1 MIRKN
6 ILVILFLFLALTASS
21 SGQPVFAGPALA
33 EQTNPEIELLIQDV
47 RENIKKQEAIINS
60 LRKRYESLVKRKK
73 ELQRFIDEENKKLKN
88 AELLKSRSSA
98 KLTVRPTPIPPE
110 GKVLKGQEK
119 NQEKIRVSREEKEA
133 LRREKEIARR
143 MRIQAAALSQEE
155 NAGKAL
161 EEKKRL
167 EAEAKKKDSDSRR
180 NKKSIEQA
188 ALAKKQQQEREA
200 LSKKIE
206 KQRLLQEQENQRL
219 ISEKECHKRL
229 LLEAEKK
236 TKHEKY
242 VSQLEKLLNKQNSLL
257 EETHKLEFKIAEEEK
272 NLEVLEKT
280 RQDLIK
286 KLLEKP

>member
-1 MIRKN
+1 MNRRN
-6 ILVILFLFLALTASS
+6 ILVILFLLLAFTAASL
-21 SGQPVFAGPALA
+21 GKPVFAQPAPA
-33 EQTNPEIELLIQDV
+33 GRTDPELEFLIQNA

-60 LRKRYESLVKRKK
+60 LRKRYESLIKRKK
-73 ELQRFIDEENKKLKN
+73 ELQRFIAEENKKLRN
-88 AELLKSRSSA
+88 AEFLKSS
-98 KLTVRPTPIPPE
+98 PE
-110 GKVLKGQEK
+110 RKALKGPEKDQER
-119 NQEKIRVSREEKEA
+119 IRVSREEKEV
-133 LRREKEIARR
+133 LRREKEIAKR

-161 EEKKRL
+161 E
-167 EAEAKKKDSDSRR
+167 AEDKKKDLDSRH
-180 NKKSIEQA
+180 NKKSTEQA
-188 ALAKKQQQEREA
+188 ALAKKQEKEREA

-206 KQRLLQEQENQRL
+206 KQRLLEERESQRL
-219 ISEKECHKRL
+219 ISEKECQKRI
-229 LLEAEKK
+229 LLEAKKK

-257 EETHKLEFKIAEEEK
+257 EETHKLESKIAEEEK